1 MWQWKTSRG
10 LCSFWAVSPRYLKG
24 SFHVTSLTGSIVYLK
39 IRLLQIRKKNCN
51 DPTSNFWTYII
62 KFTDLFYNVY
72 HSCHKL
78 PSWIFDKKQSKFNNF
93 FPTPYPSVLDFWKI
107 EFETFFKNQV
117 GRTWFLV
124 YFKLDFCRPHRQ

>member
-1 MWQWKTSRG
+1 MMSQWKTPWG
-10 LCSFWAVSPRYLKG
+10 LQSFWAVSPSERYHKG
-24 SFHVTSLTGSIVYLK
+24 SFHVTSLTGSIV
-39 IRLLQIRKKNCN
+39 LQSWKEFCN

-72 HSCHKL
+72 HSCHRL
-78 PSWIFDKKQSKFNNF
+78 PSWIFVKNQSEFNNF

-117 GRTWFLV
+117 GQTWFLV
-124 YFKLDFCRPHRQ
+124 YFELDFFRLHRQ